1 MMRDPTWRKS
11 TYSSDQGG
19 NCIEVADL
27 EGARAVRDSKNRAG
41 SVLTFTVAQWSA
53 FTAGVQAGEFD

>member
-1 MMRDPTWRKS
+1 MMRHPTWHKS

-27 EGARAVRDSKNRAG
+27 EGLRAVRDSKNRAG
-41 SVLTFTVAQWSA
+41 SVLMFTAAQWSA